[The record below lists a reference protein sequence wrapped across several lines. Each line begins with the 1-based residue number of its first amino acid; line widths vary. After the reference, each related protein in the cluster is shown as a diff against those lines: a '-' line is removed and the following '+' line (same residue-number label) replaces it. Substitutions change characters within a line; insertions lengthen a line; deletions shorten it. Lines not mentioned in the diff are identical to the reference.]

1 MEGVSFNW
9 VNEVG
14 GWVKREKVAKTGVD
28 ERKGAKSG
36 GQNEVGIE
44 QESTKAEL
52 SKTKTGKK
60 EAAGKQKK
68 GSWRVE
74 TTCQIMH
81 LTGTGEEPTSGLH
94 SGVVPRPGG
103 LPDEAR
109 HGGEVVEQIGEEDQC
124 GHPGETIDG

>member
-60 EAAGKQKK
+60 EAAGNQKRQLAR
-68 GSWRVE
+68 GND
-74 TTCQIMH
+74 
-81 LTGTGEEPTSGLH
+81 
-94 SGVVPRPGG
+94 
-103 LPDEAR
+103 LPDYAPDRYRGTANERSSLRGCAAS
-109 HGGEVVEQIGEEDQC
+109 GWP
-124 GHPGETIDG
+124 PG